1 MGTQFGGLKSLVSVL
16 EPDLFFLMQKKWTQN
31 CVELKLE
38 PKLILL
44 EKKKRLKTKEANL
57 IRG

>member
-1 MGTQFGGLKSLVSVL
+1 
-16 EPDLFFLMQKKWTQN
+16 
-31 CVELKLE
+31 VELKLE

>member
-38 PKLILL
+38 PKLIFL
-44 EKKKRLKTKEANL
+44 KKKQETKNQ
-57 IRG
+57 GS